1 MTKQQ
6 IIDKLAGAKEDLRR
20 LHVTKLELFG
30 SVVRD
35 EAGPDSD
42 VDFLVEFEPGFRVTL
57 FRLAETLNFLE
68 DLLGCKVDLVM
79 RDSVYEP
86 LRENIFGEAIRV
98 A

>member
-6 IIDKLAGAKEDLRR
+6 VINKLAGAKDDLRR

-35 EAGPDSD
+35 EAGPHSD
-42 VDFLVEFEPGFRVTL
+42 VDFLVEFEPDFPLTL
-57 FRLAETLNFLE
+57 FRLADVQIFLE
-68 DLLGCKVDLVM
+68 DLLEAKIDLVM

-86 LRENIFGEAIRV
+86 LRPNIYGEAVRV